1 MNREISAAV
10 NSADSIG
17 TSLYSTEL
25 EGEIRSTQ
33 IDAAI
38 INPVSDNAAYATLAD
53 KINTMPR
60 AVFAS
65 QLGFRSGSANTA
77 ANTNTFRQFLRNSHL
92 YALILDNDYY
102 IGTTQTEP
110 AHDILII
117 GNGHR
122 LIIDDISGGYGLIKA
137 NNYGLFFENV
147 VFTVGSA
154 FASISD
160 NNKNYKANVVYAAK
174 GYTQTLGEIA
184 FRGCGFTATGGSNPG
199 AVWANPSPDPEF
211 TLDTVN
217 HGFSAVRLSGCS
229 IVNNTNIIVTIYDM
243 PGTVEIT
250 ACRVK
255 NMRARIVTVG
265 VRSPNDTN
273 FVARAQE
280 LGLATADAIK
290 TLNQNIRRQISLY
303 VHDNSIKNDI
313 IINDISAQYICFVWM
328 KGGKAVATG
337 NRIEDI
343 AVNLAR
349 NARNAPT
356 EVFPMYLLA
365 EDVFFS
371 ENICKNIY
379 NFAYDP
385 TAVTG
390 SEDKLYYTHSILP
403 NVKMYQG
410 EKIISNN
417 TFVLEESFLA
427 AKCSELGKTIN
438 DLWPVVFIEMYDDG
452 DRLNINNNVFN
463 TYFMQFSRMNKRRY
477 DGVVRISGNTFTIDT
492 LGKAD
497 GTENK
502 RNDLIMT
509 YGGNYIISDNYF
521 QIGSIETDLN
531 FLTGEEPPSGVE
543 NTFVT
548 QLTVKGNCFDIGQ
561 LRGSFNIIYA
571 PNNGKA
577 VINDNEIIIDD
588 YRQVFRLLYG
598 NNIPAMIKNN
608 HIDIKSYNLTSQIG
622 GILQESANIKGS
634 DLAISYEVDGGLP
647 QSAGNI
653 VLGSRRLSLAAKFFS
668 PAYATYLLQLF
679 VENRT
684 LSHPADKT
692 YTYFIRLRAYSQGID
707 ELIKLIFL
715 PYGTASYKL
724 RYRAASGYIEK
735 TAAELYSEAIDTQF
749 YSEGGEAVPLKLI
762 GDANAAVKIKQVDDT
777 PADFYDIEIMTVVT

>member
-10 NSADSIG
+10 NSADLIG

-25 EGEIRSTQ
+25 EGEIRNTQ

-60 AVFAS
+60 AVLAS
-65 QLGFRSGSANTA
+65 QLGFRSGSANIA
-77 ANTNTFRQFLRNSHL
+77 ANTNAFRQFLRNSHL

-102 IGTTQTEP
+102 IGTTQSEP

-122 LIIDDISGGYGLIKA
+122 LILDDISGGYGLVKA
-137 NNYGLFFENV
+137 NNYGLFFANV
-147 VFTVGSA
+147 VFTVGPA

-160 NNKNYKANVVYAAK
+160 NNKNYKANVVYAAN
-174 GYTQTLGEIA
+174 GYTQTLGEIS
-184 FRGCGFTATGGSNPG
+184 FDGCSFITANGFNPG

-217 HGFSAVRLSGCS
+217 HGFSAVRLIGCS
-229 IVNNTNIIVTIYDM
+229 VVNNTNIIVTIYDM

-250 ACRVK
+250 GCRVK
-255 NMRARIVTVG
+255 NMRARIVTIG
-265 VRSPNDTN
+265 VRSPNDSN
-273 FVARAQE
+273 FVARALE
-280 LGLATADAIK
+280 LGLAAETIK
-290 TLNQNIRRQISLY
+290 AFNQSIRRQISLY
-303 VHDNSIKNDI
+303 VHDNSVKNDI
-313 IINDISAQYICFVWM
+313 IISDISAQYICFVWM

-343 AVNLAR
+343 AVNLTR
-349 NARNAPT
+349 NARNVPT

-365 EDVFFS
+365 EDVVFS
-371 ENICKNIY
+371 ENVCKNIY

-385 TAVTG
+385 TAVAG
-390 SEDKLYYTHSILP
+390 NEDKLYYTHSILP
-403 NVKMYQG
+403 NIKMYQG
-410 EKIISNN
+410 EKTVQGN
-417 TFVLEESFLA
+417 TFILEKSFLA
-427 AKCSELGKTIN
+427 VKCTELGKSLT
-438 DLWPVVFIEMYDDG
+438 DLWPIVFIEMYDDG
-452 DRLNINNNVFN
+452 DTFNINNNVFD
-463 TYFMQFSRMNKRRY
+463 TYFLQFTRMDRRRY
-477 DGVVRISGNTFTIDT
+477 DGLVRISGNIFVIGE

-502 RNDLIMT
+502 RNDLIMS
-509 YGGNYIISDNYF
+509 YGGEYIISDNVF
-521 QIGSIETDLN
+521 KIGTVQTAFNL
-531 FLTGEEPPSGVE
+531 LTGETPPSGVE
-543 NTFVT
+543 NTFGT

-561 LRGSFNIIYA
+561 LLGSFNIIYA

-577 VINDNEIIIDD
+577 VINSNEIIIDD
-588 YRQVFRLLYG
+588 YRQTLRLLYG
-598 NNIPAMIKNN
+598 NNIPATIKNN
-608 HIDIKSYNLTSQIG
+608 HIDIKSYTLTSQIG
-622 GILQESANIKGS
+622 GILQESASTKGA
-634 DLAISYEVDGGLP
+634 DLSISYEVEGGLP

-668 PAYATYLLQLF
+668 SAYSTYLLQLF
-679 VENRT
+679 VENHT

-692 YTYFIRLRAYSQGID
+692 YTYFLRLRAYNQGVD
-707 ELIKLIFL
+707 ELIKFVFI

-735 TAAELYSEAIDTQF
+735 TAAELYSEAIDTQL
-749 YSEGGEAVPLKLI
+749 YGEGGEAVPLSLT
-762 GDANAAVKIKQVDDT
+762 GSANAAVKIRQAGST
-777 PADFYDIEIMTVVT
+777 AADYYDIEIVTVVT

>member
-25 EGEIRSTQ
+25 EGEIRNTQ

-60 AVFAS
+60 AVLAS
-65 QLGFRSGSANTA
+65 QLGFRSGSANIA

-102 IGTTQTEP
+102 IGTTQSEP

-122 LIIDDISGGYGLIKA
+122 FILDDISGGYGLVKA
-137 NNYGLFFENV
+137 NNYGLFFDNV
-147 VFTVGSA
+147 VFTVGPA

-160 NNKNYKANVVYAAK
+160 NNKNYKANVVYAAN
-174 GYTQTLGEIA
+174 GYTQTLGEIR
-184 FRGCGFTATGGSNPG
+184 FDGCSFIAANGFNPG
-199 AVWANPSPDPEF
+199 AVWANPSPNPEF

-217 HGFSAVRLSGCS
+217 HGFSAVRLTGCS
-229 IVNNTNIIVTIYDM
+229 IVDNTNIIVTIYDM
-243 PGTVEIT
+243 PGTVEVTGCNI
-250 ACRVK
+250 K

-265 VRSPNDTN
+265 VRSPNDSN
-273 FVARAQE
+273 FVARALE
-280 LGLATADAIK
+280 LGLAAEEIK
-290 TLNQNIRRQISLY
+290 TFNQSIRRQISLY
-303 VHDNSIKNDI
+303 VHDNSVKNDI
-313 IINDISAQYICFVWM
+313 IISDISAQYICFVWM

-343 AVNLAR
+343 AVNLTRSAR
-349 NARNAPT
+349 NVPT

-365 EDVFFS
+365 EDVVFS
-371 ENICKNIY
+371 GNVCKNIY

-385 TAVTG
+385 TAATG

-417 TFVLEESFLA
+417 TFVLEESFLT

-438 DLWPVVFIEMYDDG
+438 DLWPVVLIEMYDDG
-452 DRLNINNNVFN
+452 DNLNINNNVFN
-463 TYFMQFSRMNKRRY
+463 TYFLQFSRMNKRRY
-477 DGVVRISGNTFTIDT
+477 DGVVRISNNTFKIGT

-531 FLTGEEPPSGVE
+531 LLTGEEPPSGVE

-561 LRGSFNIIYA
+561 LLGSFNIIYA

-588 YRQVFRLLYG
+588 YRQAFRLLYG
-598 NNIPAMIKNN
+598 NNIPATIKNN
-608 HIDIKSYNLTSQIG
+608 HIDIKSYTLTSQIG
-622 GILQESANIKGS
+622 GILQESASIKGS
-634 DLAISYEVDGGLP
+634 DLSISYEVEGSLP

-653 VLGSRRLSLAAKFFS
+653 VLGSRKLSFAAKFFS
-668 PAYATYLLQLF
+668 PAYSTNLLQLSI
-679 VENRT
+679 EDRALT
-684 LSHPADKT
+684 HPADKT

-735 TAAELYSEAIDTQF
+735 TAAELYSEAIDTQL
-749 YSEGGEAVPLKLI
+749 YGESGEAVPLSLT
-762 GDANAAVKIKQVDDT
+762 GSANAAAKIRQT
-777 PADFYDIEIMTVVT
+777 GSTAADFYDIEIVTVVT

>member
-1 MNREISAAV
+1 MNREISATV

-25 EGEIRSTQ
+25 EGEIRNTQ

-60 AVFAS
+60 AVLAS
-65 QLGFRSGSANTA
+65 QLGFRSGSANIA
-77 ANTNTFRQFLRNSHL
+77 ANTNAFRQFLGNSHF

-102 IGTTQTEP
+102 IGTTQSEP

-122 LIIDDISGGYGLIKA
+122 FILDDISGGYGLVKA
-137 NNYGLFFENV
+137 NNYGLFFDNV
-147 VFTVGSA
+147 VFTVGPA

-160 NNKNYKANVVYAAK
+160 SNKNYKANVVYAAN
-174 GYTQTLGEIA
+174 GYTQTLGEIR
-184 FRGCGFTATGGSNPG
+184 FDGCSFIAANGFNPG

-217 HGFSAVRLSGCS
+217 HGFSAVRLTGCS

-243 PGTVEIT
+243 PGAVEVTGCNI
-250 ACRVK
+250 K

-265 VRSPNDTN
+265 VRSPNDSN
-273 FVARAQE
+273 FVARALE
-280 LGLATADAIK
+280 LGLDAEEIK
-290 TLNQNIRRQISLY
+290 AFNQSIRRQISLY
-303 VHDNSIKNDI
+303 VHDNSVKNDI
-313 IINDISAQYICFVWM
+313 IISDISAQYICFVWM

-343 AVNLAR
+343 AVNLTRSAR
-349 NARNAPT
+349 NVPT

-385 TAVTG
+385 TAATG

-417 TFVLEESFLA
+417 TFVLEESFLT
-427 AKCSELGKTIN
+427 AKCSELGRSIN
-438 DLWPVVFIEMYDDG
+438 DLWPVVLIEMYDDG
-452 DRLNINNNVFN
+452 DNLNINNNVFN
-463 TYFMQFSRMNKRRY
+463 TYFLQFSRMNKRRY
-477 DGVVRISGNTFTIDT
+477 DGVVRISNNTFKIGT

-561 LRGSFNIIYA
+561 LLGSFNIVYA

-577 VINDNEIIIDD
+577 VINDNDIIIDD
-588 YRQVFRLLYG
+588 YRQALRLLYG
-598 NNIPAMIKNN
+598 NNIPATIKNN
-608 HIDIKSYNLTSQIG
+608 HIDIKTYTLTSQLG
-622 GILQESANIKGS
+622 GILQESASTKGA
-634 DLAISYEVDGGLP
+634 DLSISYEVEGGLP

-653 VLGSRRLSLAAKFFS
+653 VLGSRKLSFAAKFFS
-668 PAYATYLLQLF
+668 PAYSTYLLQF
-679 VENRT
+679 FIENSALT
-684 LSHPADKT
+684 HPADKT

-707 ELIKLIFL
+707 ELIKLTFL

-735 TAAELYSEAIDTQF
+735 TAAELYSEAIDTQL
-749 YSEGGEAVPLKLI
+749 YSEDGEAVPLKI
-762 GDANAAVKIKQVDDT
+762 TGAADSAAKIRQAGNTV
-777 PADFYDIEIMTVVT
+777 ADYYDIKIVTVVT